1 MYTVFK
7 QLENGELA
15 NVATRDELEQAVQLV
30 EELNAL
36 WPGKYTVQDPERN
49 DVDLTRPTVIS
60 PECCVVAPSY
70 KTLKL

>member
-7 QLENGELA
+7 HLENGEFA
-15 NVATRDELEQAVQLV
+15 NVAIRDELEQALQLV

-36 WPGKYTVQDPERN
+36 WPGKYIVQDPERN

-60 PECCVVAPSY
+60 PECCVVAPPRQDF
-70 KTLKL
+70 KL

>member
-7 QLENGELA
+7 QLENGEFA

-36 WPGKYTVQDPERN
+36 WPGKYTVQEPERN

-60 PECCVVAPSY
+60 PECCLEAPY
-70 KTLKL
+70 HKPFKL